1 MQAAA
6 APAYPRSVRGQ
17 GGGPNTPESK
27 AAVRR
32 NAVKHGLT
40 SDAPVI
46 PSESLAEWQR
56 FLAGIIAGYE
66 PVGRLETEHA
76 TTIASFMWRRRR
88 IARFEVAAVTA
99 NMAKTEE
106 DLRVAQAYGAGTLS
120 KGPLPSIPPQT
131 VAQHQQR
138 RILPAPEDLDK
149 IMKYEAHLHR
159 MQLQT
164 QHELEALQA
173 RRNGDHSPLARVDFS
188 GPPLS

>member
-1 MQAAA
+1 M
-6 APAYPRSVRGQ
+6 RGQ
-17 GGGPNTPESK
+17 GGGPKTPQGK
-27 AAVRR
+27 AASSR
-32 NAVKHGLT
+32 NAIKHGLT

-46 PSESLAEWQR
+46 PGESLAEWQR
-56 FLAGIIAGYE
+56 FLAGIVASYE

-88 IARFEVAAVTA
+88 IPRFEVAVVAP
-99 NMAKTEE
+99 NMETTEE
-106 DLRVAQAYGAGTLS
+106 DLQVAQAYGAGTLS

-164 QHELEALQA
+164 QHEFEALQA
-173 RRNGDHSPLARVDFS
+173 RRKGDHSPLARVDFS

>member
-1 MQAAA
+1 MGK
-6 APAYPRSVRGQ
+6 R
-17 GGGPNTPESK
+17 GPNTPESK
-27 AAVRR
+27 AAVRH

-46 PSESLAEWQR
+46 PGESLAEWQR

-66 PVGRLETEHA
+66 PVGLLETEHA

-88 IARFEVAAVTA
+88 IARFEVAAVAA
-99 NMAKTEE
+99 NMARTEE
-106 DLRVAQAYGAGTLS
+106 DLQVAQAYGAGTLS
-120 KGPLPSIPPQT
+120 KGQLPSIPPQT

-149 IMKYEAHLHR
+149 IMKYEAHFHR